1 MGGKGGDDGGF
12 AQNAQQNSGPV
23 VERMA
28 ADAGMQPAPAPVGNT
43 PVAPAPTTPDTTMPT
58 QGNDAKTPGG
68 DNTATPGSGASGG
81 SGTDTGAVAAQ
92 TLAAPSY
99 WFNQPIS
106 TLAPKAI
113 PKKSGSMKTTK
124 TTGGSV

>member
-1 MGGKGGDDGGF
+1 MGGKGGDDGGY

-23 VERMA
+23 VARMA
-28 ADAGMQPAPAPVGNT
+28 TDAGMQPAPAPVADT
-43 PVAPAPTTPDTTMPT
+43 PAPVPVTPAPTTPT
-58 QGNDAKTPGG
+58 QGDDAKTPGG

-106 TLAPKAI
+106 TLAPKPI
-113 PKKSGSMKTTK
+113 MKKGSSMKK
-124 TTGGSV
+124 TNTGGSV